1 MIKRLTIIIK
11 SNNNNNKYIQIKSW
25 EKNKTNENS

>member
-25 EKNKTNENS
+25 EKNKINENS